1 MIRYL
6 ISIFSLKNIASIFTY
21 FFSKLIWIL
30 ALYVYNYKNYYLK
43 IYYISDIWNIAMQ
56 VGIVSVLICRDPS
69 LPWYKAIFTG
79 CLFHSLCPCIAA
91 TVALYITCNR
101 THFGFPHPDETLSLS
116 PHVQHHAMS
125 SMQAPRGMLLP
136 PCSSMQVLR
145 EMLLSVRLL
154 LLGMLRTKW
163 Y

>member
-116 PHVQHHAMS
+116 RPTS
-125 SMQAPRGMLLP
+125 STTLCP
-136 PCSSMQVLR
+136 PCRPHAGCCCRHAPPCRSSGRCCCLCACFC
-145 EMLLSVRLL
+145 
-154 LLGMLRTKW
+154 
-163 Y
+163 